1 MRLFDARLQQNADGA
16 KPGQVTGIG
25 AEEITIAVTGGTL
38 TVKRVRGEAGKVSG
52 AEFAKQVD
60 LKVGDRLG

>member
-1 MRLFDARLQQNADGA
+1 GA
-16 KPGQVTGIG
+16 EAGQVTGIG

-38 TVKRVRGEAGKVSG
+38 TVKRVRGEAGKING